1 MSVPFEPAVPPAS
14 PSPLDTPPSD
24 PDRRPGQEPPPD
36 PEPDEGAAGAA
47 PAQRRPRIVPHGSA
61 MPRRSPAD
69 MGGTALNDDSW
80 RINLRLKLED
90 FVDTFIVCGAKQI
103 DVYDAIV
110 TEISTFRAACARD
123 PDPADHAT
131 TSAIEEPSNDWPA
144 AQE

>member
-14 PSPLDTPPSD
+14 PPPLDTPPSD

-36 PEPDEGAAGAA
+36 PEPDEGAA

-61 MPRRSPAD
+61 MPRRSPPD
-69 MGGTALNDDSW
+69 VGGTALNDDSW

-90 FVDTFIVCGAKQI
+90 FVDTFVVGGAKQT

-110 TEISTFRAACARD
+110 TEISTFRAAYARD